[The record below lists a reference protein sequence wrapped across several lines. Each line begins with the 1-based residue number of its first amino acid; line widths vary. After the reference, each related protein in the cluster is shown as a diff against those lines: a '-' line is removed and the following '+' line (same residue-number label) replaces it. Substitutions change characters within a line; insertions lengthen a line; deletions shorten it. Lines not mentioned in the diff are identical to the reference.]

1 VWLTLSFSFQNP
13 PFLYQNRP
21 KITQNRPK
29 TPQKRPFSHQ
39 IPQQTGGGGAIEME
53 LSRRLRD
60 HSRTIAGK
68 DQLII
73 GAFAKALEVRAA
85 VAGWQWFWHR
95 WMQRELAVILMPESL
110 AMVVYWQ
117 C

>member
-85 VAGWQWFWHR
+85 VAGWQWF
-95 WMQRELAVILMPESL
+95 
-110 AMVVYWQ
+110 
-117 C
+117 